1 MRLPPCLLNSE
12 AELRMELLEIISR
25 PRLSLNGHSVLLNLT
40 APRILTPVPATQL
53 HWSLLNNI
61 TYNIILSGTPAMAGL
76 RHGKLIQKYFSS
88 EIKIIFQ
95 NLREKEKKGQGFK

>member
-1 MRLPPCLLNSE
+1 MRLSPCLLNSE

-61 TYNIILSGTPAMAGL
+61 TYNIISSGTPAMAGL
-76 RHGKLIQKYFSS
+76 RHEKCILKNHISKR
-88 EIKIIFQ
+88 ER
-95 NLREKEKKGQGFK
+95 REKRDLSKGQNPGGE